1 MVEEP
6 PTDTNPRGMR
16 SDPWT
21 ADQSGRGAERLFE
34 CENAKKIAGGAGVGP
49 IRRMAEPLPM
59 EKDEKT
65 APLKYDRAMW
75 AKPWAQLK
83 YFTFQPA
90 IFPRLLGQV
99 SSDARPGDFV
109 NVYDKNGNLA
119 GGGLYNP
126 RAKIPLRVVAHSTQ
140 PVDESYFEGAIRR
153 AVELRRG
160 MFKLDEV
167 TDAYRLINSDGDGLS
182 GLTIDRYGET
192 LLCEVYSLGIA
203 QRLPRWLPLLHELAG
218 TKFARVQVD
227 HDLGSLEGIKPSVFK
242 ETNAAAPR
250 LVKIREHGVRYEVDF
265 AEGHK
270 TGFFCDQRDNRRRV
284 AQFTKGARVLD
295 LCCYTGGFSLNAKVV
310 GGAEEVTSVDLDE
323 AAIAQA
329 KRNAN
334 LNQARLK
341 FVHADAFAYAR
352 QMQTNGEKWDVV
364 VLDPPKFIFTRDES
378 GNWEGRQKYEDLNLL
393 AISLVKPGGVF
404 VTCSCSGLLSLED
417 FEAHVI
423 KAAHRQNRR
432 LQFFDRTGP
441 GVDHPV
447 YSNCL
452 DSRYLK
458 VLWGRVA

>member
-1 MVEEP
+1 MPDSLPKE
-6 PTDTNPRGMR
+6 NP
-16 SDPWT
+16 
-21 ADQSGRGAERLFE
+21 
-34 CENAKKIAGGAGVGP
+34 ENAASS
-49 IRRMAEPLPM
+49 
-59 EKDEKT
+59 
-65 APLKYDRAMW
+65 DRAPEARIRPVLDRSAW
-75 AKPWAQLK
+75 PKPWAQLK

-119 GGGLYNP
+119 GGGLFNP
-126 RAKIPLRVVAHSTQ
+126 RAKIPLRVVCHSTEA
-140 PVDESYFEGAIRR
+140 VNESYFEGAIRR
-153 AVELRRG
+153 AVELRRTL
-160 MFKLDEV
+160 FQLDGT

-182 GLTIDRYGET
+182 GLTIDRYGDT
-192 LLCEVYSLGIA
+192 LLCEIYALGIA
-203 QRLPRWLPLLHELAG
+203 QRLPQWLPLLHELAG
-218 TKFARVQVD
+218 TKFARVHVD
-227 HDLGSLEGIKPSVFK
+227 HDLGSLEGIKPSIFN

-250 LVKIREHGVRYEVDF
+250 RVKIREHGIRYEVDF

-270 TGFFCDQRDNRRRV
+270 TGFFCDQRDNRKAFARF
-284 AQFTKGARVLD
+284 AKDARVLD
-295 LCCYTGGFSLNAKVV
+295 LCCYTGGFSLNAKVT
-310 GGAEEVTSVDLDE
+310 GGAAEVTSVDLDE
-323 AAIAQA
+323 VALDQA

-352 QMQTNGEKWDVV
+352 QMQQNGEKWDVIM
-364 VLDPPKFIFTRDES
+364 LDPPKFIFTRDDH

-393 AISLVKPGGVF
+393 AISLVKPGGIF

-447 YSNCL
+447 FSNCL
-452 DSRYLK
+452 ESRYLK
-458 VLWGRVA
+458 VLWARVV

>member
-1 MVEEP
+1 LAAARQIGAMQKSPGTP
-6 PTDTNPRGMR
+6 PSADTPPPPIDR
-16 SDPWT
+16 S
-21 ADQSGRGAERLFE
+21 Q
-34 CENAKKIAGGAGVGP
+34 
-49 IRRMAEPLPM
+49 
-59 EKDEKT
+59 
-65 APLKYDRAMW
+65 W
-75 AKPWAQLK
+75 ARPWAQLK

-99 SSDARPGDFV
+99 SPDARPGDFV

-126 RAKIPLRVVAHSTQ
+126 RAKMVLRVVSHSLT
-140 PVDESYFEGAIRR
+140 PVDEGYFKQAIRR
-153 AVELRRG
+153 AVALRREL
-160 MFKLDEV
+160 FKLDEQ

-182 GLTIDRYGET
+182 GLVVDRYADT
-192 LLCEVYSLGIA
+192 LFCDVTSLGIA
-203 QRLPRWLPLLHELAG
+203 QRLPQWLPLLHELAG
-218 TKFARVQVD
+218 TKFARVHVD
-227 HDLGSLEGIKPSVFK
+227 HDLGSLEGIKPSTFN

-250 LVKIREHGVRYEVDF
+250 AVKIREHGVRYEVDF

-270 TGFFCDQRDNRRRV
+270 TGFFCDQRDNRRALAR
-284 AQFTKGARVLD
+284 FTQGARVLD
-295 LCCYTGGFSLNAKVV
+295 LCSYTAGFSLNAKVA
-310 GGAEEVTSVDLDE
+310 GGADEVTAVDLDE

-352 QMQTNGEKWDVV
+352 QMQTNGETWDVV

-378 GNWEGRQKYEDLNLL
+378 GNWEGRQKYEDLNQL
-393 AISLVKPGGVF
+393 AISLVKPGGIF

-417 FEAHVI
+417 FEQHVI
-423 KAAHRQNRR
+423 KAAHRLQRR

-441 GVDHPV
+441 GPDHPV

-452 DSRYLK
+452 ESRYLK
-458 VLWGRVA
+458 VLWARVV